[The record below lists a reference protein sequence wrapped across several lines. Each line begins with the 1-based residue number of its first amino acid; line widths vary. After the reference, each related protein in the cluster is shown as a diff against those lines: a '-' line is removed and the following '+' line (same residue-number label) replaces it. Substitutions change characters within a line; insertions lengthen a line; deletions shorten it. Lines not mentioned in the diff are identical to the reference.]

1 MSKKVTVLKKLVKGN
16 KSNLSLNFYPPV
28 FNRKT
33 GKKTRYEKTSYFIYN
48 EFQSEIIH
56 YTDAHGK
63 KQSKIEI
70 VTDKNGNPKKLILTP
85 AQKQHNRETNEMVEL
100 YRAKRFK
107 EVINPDIYTE
117 AELKAFE
124 LAENRSKIFTEYFK
138 EKAQN
143 ATSSEGAWSGSYG
156 HFVKLCGNIL
166 FQDIDKVLIEDFKTK
181 LLNAYQLR
189 STTHKISRN
198 SAASYFIRFM
208 QVLEM
213 AYEENYLSKS
223 FKGRIEWIEE
233 EEPMKNFLTLNE
245 CRKLFTTDFS
255 DKVLKKYCI
264 FALLTGL
271 RYSDINNLQ
280 WCDVVE
286 REGINYIYFRM
297 KKTSAF
303 QYHPISEEAVKLMG
317 DRKFRTD
324 FVFDRI
330 AYHSLNDNL
339 RKWLSKA
346 EIEKKVTF
354 HNFRTS
360 YAVAQLEAGADI
372 YLISKMLGHKNVSTT
387 EIYAKIVDS
396 RKASTVN
403 NIVLGI

>member
-48 EFQSEIIH
+48 EFQSETLY
-56 YTDAHGK
+56 YTDASGK

-70 VTDKNGNPKKLILTP
+70 VTDKNGNPKKLTLTP
-85 AQKQHNRETNEMVEL
+85 AQKQHNRETNEMIEL

-107 EVINPDIYTE
+107 EVINPDIYSET
-117 AELKAFE
+117 ELKALE
-124 LAENRSKIFTEYFK
+124 LAENKSKIFTEYFK
-138 EKAQN
+138 KKAQN
-143 ATSSEGAWSGSYG
+143 ATSSEGAWSSCYG
-156 HFVKLCGNIL
+156 HFVKCYGNVL
-166 FQDIDKVLIEDFKTK
+166 FQDINKALIEDFKSK

-189 STTHKISRN
+189 STTRKISRN

-213 AYEENYLSKS
+213 AYEENFLSKS

-255 DKVLKKYCI
+255 DEVLKKYCI
-264 FALLTGL
+264 FAFLTGL
-271 RYSDINNLQ
+271 RHSDINNLQ

-303 QYHPISEEAVKLMG
+303 QYHPISEEAIKLMG
-317 DRKFRTD
+317 ARKFRTD

>member
-48 EFQSEIIH
+48 EFQSDTVY
-56 YTDAHGK
+56 YTDANGK

-70 VTDKNGNPKKLILTP
+70 LTDKNGNPKKLTLTP
-85 AQKQHNRETNEMVEL
+85 AQKHHNKEINEMIEL

-107 EVINPDIYTE
+107 EVINPDIYSETE
-117 AELKAFE
+117 LRALE

-143 ATSSEGAWSGSYG
+143 ATSSEGVWSGCYG
-156 HFVKLCGNIL
+156 HFVKCYGNVL
-166 FQDIDKVLIEDFKTK
+166 FQDINKALIEDFKSK

-198 SAASYFIRFM
+198 SAASYFIRFI
-208 QVLEM
+208 QALEM
-213 AYEENYLSKS
+213 AYEENYISQS
-223 FKGRIEWIEE
+223 FKAHIEWIEE
-233 EEPMKNFLTLNE
+233 EEVMKNFLTLEE
-245 CRKLFTTDFS
+245 CKKLFTTDFS
-255 DKVLKKYCI
+255 DEVLKKYCI

-317 DRKFRTD
+317 DRRFRTD

-346 EIEKKVTF
+346 EIEKRVTF

-387 EIYAKIVDS
+387 EIYAKIVDK
-396 RKASTVN
+396 RKAGTID

>member
-33 GKKTRYEKTSYFIYN
+33 GKYTRYEKTSYFLYN
-48 EFQSEIIH
+48 DFQSEII
-56 YTDAHGK
+56 YYNDSKGK

-70 VTDKNGNPKKLILTP
+70 VADKKGFPKKLTLTP
-85 AQKQHNRETNEMVEL
+85 AQKLHNKEVLEMVEL

-107 EVINPDIYTE
+107 EITKPDIYTE
-117 AELKAFE
+117 TELKSLE
-124 LAENRSKIFTEYFK
+124 LAENKSKIFTEYFK

-143 ATSSEGAWSGSYG
+143 ATSSAGAWSGSYG
-156 HFVKLCGNIL
+156 HFIKFYGNIL
-166 FQDIDKVLIEDFKTK
+166 FQDINKTLIEDFKNK
-181 LLNAYQLR
+181 LLNAYQLK

-198 SAASYFIRFM
+198 SAASYFIRFI

-213 AYEENYLSKS
+213 AYDENYLSQS

-233 EEPMKNFLTLNE
+233 EEVMKNFLTIEE
-245 CRKLFTTDFS
+245 CKILFTTDFP
-255 DKVLKKYCI
+255 DEALKKYCI
-264 FALLTGL
+264 FALLSGL
-271 RYSDINNLQ
+271 RYSDINSLQ

-286 REGINYIYFRM
+286 REGINYIFFRM

-303 QYHPISEEAVKLMG
+303 QYHPISEEAIRLMG
-317 DRKFRTD
+317 ERKDKTD

-346 EIEKKVTF
+346 EIDKKVTF

-372 YLISKMLGHKNVSTT
+372 YLISKMLGHKNVTTT
-387 EIYAKIVDS
+387 EIYAKIVDK
-396 RKASTVN
+396 RKANTIN
-403 NIVLGI
+403 NIILGI

>member
-1 MSKKVTVLKKLVKGN
+1 MGKKVTVLKKLVKGN

-33 GKKTRYEKTSYFIYN
+33 GKYTRYEKTSYFLYN
-48 EFQSEIIH
+48 DFQSEAVY
-56 YTDAHGK
+56 YTDTKGK
-63 KQSKIEI
+63 KQSRVEI
-70 VTDKNGNPKKLILTP
+70 ITDKKGSPKKLTLTP
-85 AQKQHNRETNEMVEL
+85 AQKLHNKEALEMVEL

-107 EVINPDIYTE
+107 EITKPDIYTE
-117 AELKAFE
+117 TELKSLE
-124 LAENRSKIFTEYFK
+124 LAENRSKVFTEYFR
-138 EKAQN
+138 EKAES
-143 ATSSEGAWSGSYG
+143 ATSSVGAWNASYG
-156 HFVKLCGNIL
+156 HFVKFYGNIL
-166 FQDIDKVLIEDFKTK
+166 FQDINKTLIEDFKSK

-198 SAASYFIRFM
+198 SAASYFIRFI

-213 AYEENYLSKS
+213 AYDENYLSQS
-223 FKGRIEWIEE
+223 FKGRIDWIEE
-233 EEPMKNFLTLNE
+233 EEPMKSFLTLDE
-245 CRKLFTTDFS
+245 CRKLFMTDFP
-255 DKVLKKYCI
+255 DEALKKYCM

-280 WCDVVE
+280 WVDVTN
-286 REGINYIYFRM
+286 REGIDYIYFRM

-324 FVFDRI
+324 FVFDKI

-346 EIEKKVTF
+346 GIDKKVTF

-396 RKASTVN
+396 RKASTVK
-403 NIVLGI
+403 NIVLGL